1 MLYQISRLLTSQS
14 YQHWAST
21 EFFSFGWFFTI
32 GIVTISY
39 FFWAKVV
46 DKSRLG
52 QLVLLGIFSAIGF
65 LIAEIITIGFYGV
78 IEYNVRL
85 LPLFPPLFTVS
96 FTLAPLIFMLVL
108 QYTATWN
115 NYVFWAAIG
124 SALLAFVLLPFYSFT
139 AILQFHNWNYFFEFL
154 LLLTNGILARA
165 LLLLVMNVEQSQPSS
180 SRVCEIFPIVQPAA
194 TKPLHKAKNGK
205 SDNDR

>member
-1 MLYQISRLLTSQS
+1 MLYQINRLLTSQS

-85 LPLFPPLFTVS
+85 LPLFRLYLPSVLPL
-96 FTLAPLIFMLVL
+96 
-108 QYTATWN
+108 
-115 NYVFWAAIG
+115 
-124 SALLAFVLLPFYSFT
+124 
-139 AILQFHNWNYFFEFL
+139 H
-154 LLLTNGILARA
+154 R
-165 LLLLVMNVEQSQPSS
+165 SS
-180 SRVCEIFPIVQPAA
+180 SCWSYSIL
-194 TKPLHKAKNGK
+194 LHGTIMFFGLR
-205 SDNDR
+205 SDPHCSLSCCSPSIPSPQSCNFTIGITSLNFFCF